1 MDGELLIATKLALEL
16 KGFSISKC
24 IVRNGWKMKTELADF
39 KWGFWKIELV
49 FGTVN
54 IF

>member
-39 KWGFWKIELV
+39 K
-49 FGTVN
+49 
-54 IF
+54 